1 MNRIPIPNPTPLGDD
16 RLFLSGGYGE
26 GSTIIQ
32 VSRDNDHWSVTETRD
47 IPDYGSQIHPAL
59 LHDQNL
65 YVNLNEDDA
74 MKRGLACLDLNGD
87 ILWQT
92 HTSPSIGRGNL
103 IIADAMVISMGG
115 GDGMLRLI
123 QTDPSEYKELT
134 AAVIFS
140 NLKDNDNQIWAAM
153 ALSNGK
159 LVVRNQNEMVCLD
172 LVNP

>member
-1 MNRIPIPNPTPLGDD
+1 MIK
-16 RLFLSGGYGE
+16 
-26 GSTIIQ
+26 
-32 VSRDNDHWSVTETRD
+32 
-47 IPDYGSQIHPAL
+47 IHPAL

-65 YVNLNEDDA
+65 YVNLNENDDT
-74 MKRGLACLDLNGD
+74 KRGLACLDPNGE

-92 HTSPSIGRGNL
+92 HTSPSIERGNL
-103 IIADAMVISMGG
+103 IIANGMVISMGG
-115 GDGMLRLI
+115 DDGMLRLI